1 MADLTILDGTTIAFD
16 LDGTLVDSALDVI
29 GAVNAILIAE
39 GLAPLD
45 YAKYRAFVSRGARWL
60 LQSGLAASGVE
71 NPAART
77 APLFERFSQYY
88 ETHIADESLPFP
100 GAVAAL
106 KELTAADTKLV
117 VCTNK
122 PTHLARRLLAEV
134 EMIAL
139 FYGVVGVDAVS
150 ASKPDA
156 AHLIEAVAA
165 VGGDIRRSIMIGDAE
180 PDARSARS
188 AGIPLILVSFGY
200 SETPISALAP
210 DILLHQFGDLTDAC
224 CELVGGRRPC
234 EAFG

>member
-29 GAVNAILIAE
+29 GAVNA
-39 GLAPLD
+39 
-45 YAKYRAFVSRGARWL
+45 VS
-60 LQSGLAASGVE
+60 
-71 NPAART
+71 T
-77 APLFERFSQYY
+77 
-88 ETHIADESLPFP
+88 
-100 GAVAAL
+100 
-106 KELTAADTKLV
+106 
-117 VCTNK
+117 
-122 PTHLARRLLAEV
+122 
-134 EMIAL
+134 
-139 FYGVVGVDAVS
+139 
-150 ASKPDA
+150 SKPDA

-210 DILLHQFGDLTDAC
+210 DILLHQFGDLTGAC